1 MNLHEIQRR
10 LATSGL
16 EFQAQQ
22 EIIRIFDCL
31 SDERKIAIFDQWD
44 SLIARIRLRYERLQE
59 ERLVLILD
67 PLDALTQEYSSYV
80 KDFYHQTAVKNLKK
94 LQTNI

>member
-1 MNLHEIQRR
+1 MNQQEIHRR
-10 LATSGL
+10 LALSGL
-16 EFQAQQ
+16 EYPAQQ

-31 SDERKIAIFDQWD
+31 NDTRKIAILDEWD
-44 SLIARIRLRYERLQE
+44 GLIARIKLRYEQLQE

-67 PLDALTQEYSSYV
+67 PLDALTQEYGGYV
-80 KDFYHQTAVKNLKK
+80 KNFYHETATKNLKK